1 MAPTVDENL
10 LPPSEFEVPLMN
22 LAAPAAVVAAPD
34 NYPLN
39 GDSYP
44 KATKATINFNTQTQ
58 QKKLKNT
65 IAGDRTS
72 PAPVNAPPRTTNI
85 SGQTNTQ
92 KPKRVRTGCL
102 TCRERHL
109 KCDETLPRCQ
119 NCQKSDRLC
128 KRGVRL
134 NFIDTHVAAPPYAAP
149 FAHDWQVNFQD
160 ESRQIASEYR
170 GGFERYPRVKKD
182 TPPREP
188 TADLPSYDFPDIMG
202 GPSLSHQSIPDAT
215 PLLSHYPESQQPDI
229 SEPVFEHTPR
239 AHHHTGP
246 AFSDHALRNS
256 PFNSPRCHL
265 IPSGSIQHCLESPEE
280 VLLMQVFVEEIGLW
294 MDSMDSIKH
303 FSHILPYHALGEPML
318 LNAFMA
324 CGARHLFLVNPSYS
338 EDKALYYYNTSTRD
352 LLSCL
357 QDPNRDTVLCATT
370 AVALNVYEIMCENA
384 MQRMNHI
391 AGARA
396 LIKECQWDATSIGI
410 GGACFWLN
418 VAMELLSCLHFNWTM
433 AWDPDTWDINMNMSP
448 PENNI
453 TGNEELWTHRMVYIC
468 AKIANFRST
477 IPHFRNPD
485 PTAHDMRLN
494 ERIQEWNTYKEWC
507 DEWARC
513 VPRSMMPLGYVQPW
527 QTRSKSSFPEVW
539 LIQRTAIVGRLFY
552 HTACCLLAGIHPTET
567 ENMTAMQQSHAHD
580 ICGIVAHVKD
590 RGVASVSIR
599 CLAIAAECLTNRL
612 AQEEV
617 LRIFEKIVKETGWQV
632 DFLRIELME
641 KWGWRQNDNN
651 DNNNDTINIHNNDD
665 DDNDNDNNSSLP
677 QQHGQQPPTVSTTPG
692 PSVPPSLLP
701 SSLLNPGSSNP
712 DTSGRSPIP
721 SRPRMPQGIVN
732 PLMATADFSY
742 ENHPYQSHYVAP
754 HSHNQMEYSHYESY

>member
-10 LPPSEFEVPLMN
+10 LPPSEFEIPLMN
-22 LAAPAAVVAAPD
+22 LAAPAAAVAAPD

-65 IAGDRTS
+65 IGGDRTS
-72 PAPVNAPPRTTNI
+72 PAPVNAPPRTNI

-170 GGFERYPRVKKD
+170 GGFERYPRVKKE

-229 SEPVFEHTPR
+229 
-239 AHHHTGP
+239 
-246 AFSDHALRNS
+246 
-256 PFNSPRCHL
+256 
-265 IPSGSIQHCLESPEE
+265 I
-280 VLLMQVFVEEIGLW
+280 
-294 MDSMDSIKH
+294 
-303 FSHILPYHALGEPML
+303 
-318 LNAFMA
+318 
-324 CGARHLFLVNPSYS
+324 
-338 EDKALYYYNTSTRD
+338 
-352 LLSCL
+352 
-357 QDPNRDTVLCATT
+357 LCATT

-651 DNNNDTINIHNNDD
+651 DNNDTINIHNNDD

>member
-229 SEPVFEHTPR
+229 
-239 AHHHTGP
+239 
-246 AFSDHALRNS
+246 
-256 PFNSPRCHL
+256 
-265 IPSGSIQHCLESPEE
+265 I
-280 VLLMQVFVEEIGLW
+280 
-294 MDSMDSIKH
+294 
-303 FSHILPYHALGEPML
+303 
-318 LNAFMA
+318 
-324 CGARHLFLVNPSYS
+324 
-338 EDKALYYYNTSTRD
+338 
-352 LLSCL
+352 
-357 QDPNRDTVLCATT
+357 LCATT